1 MAKEKTGFQ
10 DIFYKVATFKI
21 FLFSSPFLPS
31 SRPPISI
38 FSLTLRSSTSVLC
51 MYKHITHGK
60 KASIPEPA
68 AKNQHVL
75 MVFALMLHNCH
86 LDIFAKGKT
95 LTSSDL
101 LIHTFQVKYWGK
113 ALFKIF
119 SHFFLEFWDSNIQ
132 WRACRWGKLSGIGKC
147 LRGVTT

>member
-60 KASIPEPA
+60 KASMPEPA
-68 AKNQHVL
+68 AKNQNVL

-86 LDIFAKGKT
+86 LDIFCKGQNFNVIWPT
-95 LTSSDL
+95 YSYFSSKVL
-101 LIHTFQVKYWGK
+101 RKSAFQD
-113 ALFKIF
+113 
-119 SHFFLEFWDSNIQ
+119 FFLEFWDSRIQ
-132 WRACRWGKLSGIGKC
+132 WRASRWGKLSGIGKC